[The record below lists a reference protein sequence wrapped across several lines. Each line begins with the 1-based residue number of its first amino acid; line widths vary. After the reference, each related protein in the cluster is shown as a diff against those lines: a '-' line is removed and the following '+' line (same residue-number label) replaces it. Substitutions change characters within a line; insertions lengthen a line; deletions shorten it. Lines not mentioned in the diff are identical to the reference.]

1 MNKTKIKRA
10 ARIILSLLKHPK
22 TELSILFVDD
32 EGMQRLNAAFRG
44 RNKTTDVL
52 SFQAEIPLDKDN
64 PYLQNKLQRPV
75 LGDIVIN
82 VNIAAARGR
91 ISNSDFYFEMYLLLI
106 HGILHLLGY
115 DHASSRHRALL
126 MRKKEREILH
136 AVKKIS

>member
-32 EGMQRLNAAFRG
+32 EGMQQLNAAYRG
-44 RNKTTDVL
+44 RKKTTDVL
-52 SFQAEIPLDKDN
+52 SFAAEIPLDKDN
-64 PYLQNKLQRPV
+64 PYLGNKLQQPV

-82 VNIAAARGR
+82 VNVAAARAR
-91 ISNSDFYFEMYLLLI
+91 ISDSDFYYEMYLLLI

-115 DHASSRHRALL
+115 DHERSRRKALL
-126 MRKKEREILH
+126 MRKKEREILR